1 MSLLNNRSNMVLF
14 QNEMGHRSQK
24 IRMVLSEKGIACD
37 FESLDPENIP
47 TEILEVNPSGS
58 LPLLID
64 RELSL
69 YHSGLIVEYLD
80 ERFPHPPLLPVYPVA
95 RAQTRLI
102 LHRIEADWCEPMDI
116 IEEGSASKNEKTK
129 NKKILEKN
137 LSNSLSLFN
146 DQNFFR
152 SDELTVLDTVIM
164 PILFRLSFYGIKLPS
179 NKAAKPLNE
188 YLERMREH
196 KSFADSISESEK
208 ELLI

>member
-102 LHRIEADWCEPMDI
+102 LHRIEEDWCEPMDI
-116 IEEGSASKNEKTK
+116 IE
-129 NKKILEKN
+129 
-137 LSNSLSLFN
+137 
-146 DQNFFR
+146 
-152 SDELTVLDTVIM
+152 
-164 PILFRLSFYGIKLPS
+164 
-179 NKAAKPLNE
+179 
-188 YLERMREH
+188 
-196 KSFADSISESEK
+196 
-208 ELLI
+208 

>member
-24 IRMVLSEKGIACD
+24 IRMVLSEKAIACD
-37 FESLDPENIP
+37 FESLDPEKIP
-47 TEILEVNPSGS
+47 NEILEVNPSGS

-116 IEEGSASKNEKTK
+116 IEEESASKNEKTK

-146 DQNFFR
+146 NQNFFR

-164 PILFRLSFYGIKLPS
+164 PILFRLSFYEIKLPS

>member
-37 FESLDPENIP
+37 FESLNPDNLP
-47 TEILEVNPSGS
+47 TEILEVNPAGS

-116 IEEGSASKNEKTK
+116 IEEESASKNEKTK

-146 DQNFFR
+146 NQNFFR

>member
-116 IEEGSASKNEKTK
+116 IEEETASKNEKTK

-146 DQNFFR
+146 NQNFFR

-179 NKAAKPLNE
+179 NRAAKP
-188 YLERMREH
+188 
-196 KSFADSISESEK
+196 
-208 ELLI
+208 

>member
-1 MSLLNNRSNMVLF
+1 MSLLNNRSSMVLF

-37 FESLDPENIP
+37 FESLDPDNVP
-47 TEILEVNPSGS
+47 SEILEVNPSGN

-102 LHRIEADWCEPMDI
+102 LHRFEADWCEPMDI
-116 IEEGSASKNEKTK
+116 IEDLASTKNEKNK
-129 NKKILEKN
+129 SKKIIEKN
-137 LSNSLSLFN
+137 LANSLSLFN

-152 SDELTVLDTVIM
+152 SDDLTVLDTVIM
-164 PILFRLSFYGIKLPS
+164 PILFRLPYFGIKIPS
-179 NKAAKPLNE
+179 SNSAKALNE
-188 YLERMREH
+188 YIERMKDY
-196 KSFADSISESEK
+196 KSFSESISESEK

>member
-1 MSLLNNRSNMVLF
+1 MSLLNNRSSMVLF
-14 QNEMGHRSQK
+14 QNELGHRSQK

-37 FESLDPENIP
+37 FESLDINNIP
-47 TEILEVNPSGS
+47 SEILEVNPSGN

-102 LHRIEADWCEPMDI
+102 LHRIEEDWCKLMDK
-116 IEEGSASKNEKTK
+116 IEEETVSKNEKIK
-129 NKKILEKN
+129 SKKVLENN
-137 LSNSLSLFN
+137 LNNSLSLFN
-146 DQNFFR
+146 NQNFFR

-164 PILFRLSFYGIKLPS
+164 PVLFRLPYYGIKMPS
-179 NKAAKPLNE
+179 SKASKPLNE
-188 YLERMREH
+188 YLERMKEY
-196 KSFADSISESEK
+196 KSFCESISESEK

>member
-116 IEEGSASKNEKTK
+116 IEEETASKNEKTK

-146 DQNFFR
+146 NQNFFR
-152 SDELTVLDTVIM
+152 SDDLTVLDTVIM
-164 PILFRLSFYGIKLPS
+164 PILFRLSFYEIKLPS

>member
-1 MSLLNNRSNMVLF
+1 MSLLNNRSSMVLF

-24 IRMVLSEKGIACD
+24 IRMVLAEKGISCD
-37 FESLDPENIP
+37 FESLNPDDIP
-47 TEILEVNPSGS
+47 SEILEVNPSGN

-102 LHRIEADWCEPMDI
+102 LHRLEADWCMPMDI
-116 IEEGSASKNEKTK
+116 IEEESFSKNEK
-129 NKKILEKN
+129 NKSKKALEIN
-137 LSNSLSLFN
+137 LNNSLSLFN
-146 DQNFFR
+146 NQTFFR

-164 PILFRLSFYGIKLPS
+164 PILFRLSYYGIKIPS
-179 NKAAKPLNE
+179 SKAAKPLNE
-188 YLERMREH
+188 YIERMREY
-196 KSFADSISESEK
+196 KGFSDSISESEK